1 MNVCTDSGG
10 QRHNNPAY
18 EEDNQYSTIGDGH
31 YEDMKPKEAEH
42 EYSKPDL
49 D

>member
-1 MNVCTDSGG
+1 MDVCTDPS
-10 QRHNNPAY
+10 QRYNNPAF
-18 EEDNQYSTIGDGH
+18 DDPNYSTIGGDGH